1 MRFASA
7 FSALALALLLAVPAS
22 AQSEEAVFE
31 RIETIQGDAEGFGEA
46 FAALQDAFLMGDPA
60 KALADLA
67 NYPLEIA
74 ANGELY
80 DIIAPE
86 DLIGNFDTLISEDTR
101 SVLAGQNYADL
112 IVTSEGVGFGDGVLW
127 MANICTDESCDE
139 TYWAITRINN

>member
-7 FSALALALLLAVPAS
+7 FSALALALLFAVPAL

-60 KALADLA
+60 RTLADLA
-67 NYPLEIA
+67 NYPFEIA

-80 DIIAPE
+80 DIFAPE
-86 DLIGNFDTLISEDTR
+86 DLIDNFDTLISEDTR

>member
-1 MRFASA
+1 MRAASA
-7 FSALALALLLAVPAS
+7 FSALALTLLLAVPAF

-46 FAALQDAFLMGDPA
+46 FATLQEAFLVGDPA
-60 KALADLA
+60 QTLADLA
-67 NYPLEIA
+67 NYPFEIA

-80 DIIAPE
+80 DIFAPE
-86 DLIGNFDTLISEDTR
+86 DLVDNFDRLISEDTR
-101 SVLAGQNYADL
+101 SALASQDYADL

-139 TYWAITRINN
+139 TYWAITRITN

>member
-1 MRFASA
+1 MRSASA
-7 FSALALALLLAVPAS
+7 FSALALTLLLAVPAF

-46 FAALQDAFLMGDPA
+46 FATLQEAFLMGDPA
-60 KALADLA
+60 QTLAELA
-67 NYPLEIA
+67 NYPFEIA

-80 DIIAPE
+80 DIFAPE
-86 DLIGNFDTLISEDTR
+86 DLVDNFDTLISEDTR
-101 SVLAGQNYADL
+101 GALASQDYADL